1 MSAVLTVP
9 VKHTPFPWGATALA
23 AYTDVAAIDFEN
35 VADAV
40 SLDLN
45 GQSASDEDEII
56 QLLAKAAN
64 LASDS
69 AQVRCN
75 GIFIPYRGLK

>member
-9 VKHTPFPWGATALA
+9 AKHTPFPWGATALA
-23 AYTDVAAIDFEN
+23 AYTNVATIDFEN
-35 VADAV
+35 VADAI

-45 GQSASDEDEII
+45 GQTASDEDEII

-69 AQVRCN
+69 AQVRFSMLSRPH
-75 GIFIPYRGLK
+75 ITSQ